1 MTANT
6 AEITLD
12 SAAVL
17 AKAVQRAGKALGLTA
32 TQVGEIVGRDRG
44 SIRRGIEPKSKPG
57 ELSLV
62 LVRLYRSLYALMGGD
77 PEAIRHWMRTPNRHT
92 GGIPA
97 EQILTVAGLF
107 RVVEYLDA
115 IRGRA

>member
-1 MTANT
+1 MTATT
-6 AEITLD
+6 AEISLD

-17 AKAVQRAGKALGLTA
+17 AKAVQRAGKALGLNA
-32 TQVGEIVGRDRG
+32 TQVGAIVGRDRG
-44 SIRRGIEPKSKPG
+44 SIRRGIEPESKPG
-57 ELSLV
+57 ELGLV

-77 PEAIRHWMRTPNRHT
+77 PEAIRHWMGTMNRHT
-92 GGIPA
+92 GGVPA
-97 EQILTVAGLF
+97 EQILTVAGLL